1 MALLTTV
8 EGKSKI
14 VETIFSNRYMAS
26 MELQRMGA
34 KIYVKRDTATIIGV
48 KKLYGTSCISSDL
61 RTTFSI
67 ILGAIASIG
76 TSRISRVYHGERGY
90 YNLVNKLKKLGINI
104 KSVS

>member
-1 MALLTTV
+1 
-8 EGKSKI
+8 
-14 VETIFSNRYMAS
+14 
-26 MELQRMGA
+26 MGA

-48 KKLYGTSCISSDL
+48 KKQMYGTSCISSDL